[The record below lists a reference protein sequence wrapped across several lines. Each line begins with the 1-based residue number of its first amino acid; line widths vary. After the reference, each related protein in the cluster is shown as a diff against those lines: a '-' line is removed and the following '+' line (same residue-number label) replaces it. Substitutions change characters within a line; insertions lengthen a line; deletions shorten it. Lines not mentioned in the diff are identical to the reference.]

1 MVTFSKSL
9 IEEYKTEMASTYGV
23 FVNDADA
30 QIQLKRL
37 VRTMFPTTHA
47 LEPDASGSFSS
58 LASARREVGASI
70 TPTSGQLI
78 N

>member
-1 MVTFSKSL
+1 MSQ
-9 IEEYKTEMASTYGV
+9 TYGV

-37 VRTMFPTTHA
+37 VRTMFGTTPA
-47 LEPDASGSFSS
+47 REPDASDGVCP
-58 LASARREVGASI
+58 LASARGEVGASI

-78 N
+78 NN